1 LEKTK
6 TQKMSKLIEAKQ
18 RLYGLLL
25 RLPDPTDKEID
36 IMYELSKDEDIQELL
51 TQNKD
56 ETK

>member
-1 LEKTK
+1 
-6 TQKMSKLIEAKQ
+6 MSKLIEAKQ